1 MATEQDRCPTKDYSE
16 LLQQRRESEL
26 RIVSK
31 AWEDDAFREKLLKDP
46 KATLARELGVELPKE
61 LTVKVRAESPTTAYL
76 RIPSA
81 PKRTTMS
88 EELSEETLE
97 NVAGGGVIVAYES
110 SGQSVAFIYNRNK
123 QPGETSNWGLIIY

>member
-1 MATEQDRCPTKDYSE
+1 MATEQVRCPTKDYSE
-16 LLQQRRESEL
+16 LLQQRQELEL

-61 LTVKVRAESPTTAYL
+61 LIVNVRQESPTNAYL

-81 PKRTTMS
+81 PKRTKMS
-88 EELSEETLE
+88 EELAEETLE
-97 NVAGGGVIVAYES
+97 KVAGGGYIFLYES
-110 SGQSVAFIYNRNK
+110 S
-123 QPGETSNWGLIIY
+123 

>member
-1 MATEQDRCPTKDYSE
+1 MTTEQDRCPTKDYSE
-16 LLQQRRESEL
+16 LLRQRHESEL

-61 LTVKVRAESPTTAYL
+61 LTVNVRQESPTTAYL

-88 EELSEETLE
+88 EELSEETFE
-97 NVAGGGVIVAYES
+97 KVAGGGVIVAYES
-110 SGQSVAFIYNRNK
+110 TRGSLCFIVNRTREA
-123 QPGETSNWGLIIY
+123 GDTNWGLIIY